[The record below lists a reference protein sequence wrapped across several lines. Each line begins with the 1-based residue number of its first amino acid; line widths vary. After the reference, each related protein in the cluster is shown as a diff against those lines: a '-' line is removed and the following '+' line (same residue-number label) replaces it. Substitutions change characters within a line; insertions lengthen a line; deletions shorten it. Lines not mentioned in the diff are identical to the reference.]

1 MIIRIATEGQFRLD
15 DAVLS
20 QLNAMDNHLVQL
32 IQVGDEGEFRI
43 ALNQLLDFVRQHG
56 QPVSPEEI
64 LESDLILPPPDISLE
79 EARELFKDEGLI
91 PG

>member
-15 DAVLS
+15 DAMLS

-32 IQVGDEGEFRI
+32 IQTGDEGQFRT

>member
-32 IQVGDEGEFRI
+32 IQAGDEGQFRI